1 MRTSVSRPRAILS
14 SLLAASTLSAC
25 SSWHT
30 QPLTPAQ
37 VIAEQHPQA
46 VRIGR
51 ADGNRQVIV
60 EPQVTV
66 DSLVGNSDGGR
77 ASVALADIREIAVR
91 RSDPGKTIGLVVGSV
106 MAAGGAL
113 IAIIAIAWPKR

>member
-1 MRTSVSRPRAILS
+1 MRTSVNRPRAILG

-30 QPLTPAQ
+30 QPLTPAR
-37 VIAEQHPQA
+37 VVAEQHPPA

-51 ADGNRQVIV
+51 ADGKRLVLG

-66 DSLVGNSDGGR
+66 DSLVGNSGGER

-91 RSDPGKTIGLVVGSV
+91 RSDPVNTIVLVVVSV
-106 MAAGGAL
+106 VAATVAL
-113 IAIIAIAWPKR
+113 FGIIIATAPAP